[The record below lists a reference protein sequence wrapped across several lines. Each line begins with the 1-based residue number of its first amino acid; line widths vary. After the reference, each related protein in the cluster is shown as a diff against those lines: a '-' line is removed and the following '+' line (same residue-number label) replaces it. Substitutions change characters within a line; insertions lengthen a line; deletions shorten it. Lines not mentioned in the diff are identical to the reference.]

1 MEINIDPTTTKYV
14 VRAKI
19 QADGIIEKPDVVGA
33 IFGQTEGLLGE
44 DMDLRDLQKSG
55 RIGRIEASV
64 NSHQGRSS
72 GEIIVPSSLDQIE
85 TAILAASLETIDRV
99 GPCKSRIEVLAIEDV
114 REVKKKQIADRA
126 KVLLQRLVKSTS
138 QAGGDIADE
147 VRRAVVVEEVVSYGE
162 DRLPAGP
169 NVGSSDA
176 IIVVEG
182 RSDVLNLLR
191 HGVKNAIAVE
201 GTHIPQTIIDASK
214 EKVVTAFVDGDRGG
228 ELILR
233 ELLQVAEVD
242 FICRAPRSHEVEE
255 LTQKQLMKALKDK
268 IPADQ
273 FTELYGV
280 GSKGHDRDRGRDRG
294 RGRDRRRGRGRGGA
308 RDFDPRRRDR
318 GGRGDGGSR
327 DRDRDGNG
335 GGDGDEDTGE
345 YDETDSGSQDTGEG
359 SADDSGAEPSGDETE
374 AESPTPEAAG
384 VQYSE
389 EQRSL
394 AQRLRALMGAQKAA
408 LVEETGTA
416 KEVPLSDLA
425 AAIEAAGTSTR
436 SIVLDGI
443 ISQRI
448 LDLANKNRV
457 HNVVGVRR
465 GQIVKAPVSV
475 DVFTADEIGA

>member
-14 VRAKI
+14 VRARI

-55 RIGRIEASV
+55 RIGRIEAQV
-64 NSHQGRSS
+64 TSHQGRSS
-72 GEIIVPSSLDQIE
+72 GEIMVPSSLDQIE

-99 GPCKSRIEVLAIEDV
+99 GPCKSRIEVQAIEDV
-114 REVKKKQIADRA
+114 REVKKRQIAERA
-126 KVLLQRLVKSTS
+126 KVLLKALVEHTA
-138 QAGGDIADE
+138 QAGGDIAEE
-147 VRRAVVVEEVVSYGE
+147 VRRAVVVEEIVAYGE
-162 DRLPAGP
+162 DKLPAGP
-169 NVGSSDA
+169 NVQSSDA

-201 GTHIPQTIIDASK
+201 GTHVPQTIIDASK

-280 GSKGHDRDRGRDRG
+280 GSRSQERGRDRNG
-294 RGRDRRRGRGRGGA
+294 DRGRDRRRGRGRGGA
-308 RDFDPRRRDR
+308 RDFDPRRRER
-318 GGRGDGGSR
+318 GGRGGPSRR
-327 DRDRDGNG
+327 DRDAEPKETSEPGI
-335 GGDGDEDTGE
+335 EDTGE
-345 YDETDSGSQDTGEG
+345 SGDK
-359 SADDSGAEPSGDETE
+359 AEPVPAEEPESEPSPAEGASGIEFN
-374 AESPTPEAAG
+374 G
-384 VQYSE
+384 
-389 EQRSL
+389 EQKGL
-394 AQRLRALMGAQKAA
+394 ARRLRELMGAQKAA
-408 LVEETGTA
+408 LVEETGA
-416 KEVPLSDLA
+416 VREVPLSDLA
-425 AAIEAAGTSTR
+425 TAMESASDKTR
-436 SIVLDGI
+436 SVVFDGI

-448 LDLANKNRV
+448 LDLAQKNRIKT
-457 HNVVGVRR
+457 VVGVRR
-465 GQIVKAPVSV
+465 GQIVKSPLGVE
-475 DVFTADEIGA
+475 VFTADEMGA